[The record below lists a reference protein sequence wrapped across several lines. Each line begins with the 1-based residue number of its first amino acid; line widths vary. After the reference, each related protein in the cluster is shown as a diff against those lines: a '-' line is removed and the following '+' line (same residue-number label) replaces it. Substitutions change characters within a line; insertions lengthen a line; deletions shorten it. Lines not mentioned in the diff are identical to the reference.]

1 MNNDTT
7 SLPGYQLQEYI
18 LALQPHEDLCSRI
31 STIRTKLAEKYK
43 IALPANSQSHITLA
57 HFFAHDMV
65 EEKIVQRLHNMT
77 MSITPF
83 KVELCDYGAYPSH
96 SVYINIATRSTVQ
109 NLVKELKRL
118 KPLMQVPDHDPHF
131 ITEPHLVLLQKLKPM
146 QFINIWMECEHTSF
160 SGRFIADTI
169 VLLKRSAYG
178 YETVKQIQ
186 LVNMPVAAKQGELF

>member
-1 MNNDTT
+1 MLPTT

-18 LALQPHEDLCSRI
+18 LVLQPHEELCNRI
-31 STIRTKLAEKYK
+31 AGIRATLAEKYK
-43 IALPANSQSHITLA
+43 VAVQNTGQTHIVLA
-57 HFFAHDMV
+57 HFFAPKMA
-65 EEKIVQRLHNMT
+65 EEKIMQRLLNMA
-77 MSITPF
+77 MNLTPF

-96 SVYINIATRSTVQ
+96 SVYINIATRSVLQ

-160 SGRFIADTI
+160 SGRFVADTI
-169 VLLKRSAYG
+169 TLLKRNRHH

-186 LVNMPVAAKQGELF
+186 LMNMPVAAKQGELF